1 MFGRLK
7 SFGSELAPRF
17 QAWTSDRAADQME
30 GERLL
35 EEGSYAAAELHLAR
49 AVCDSE
55 KKRQLPRNRIQLRL
69 QLAEAQR
76 RQYNPE
82 HGETNKAKLD
92 AAAESARSALEL
104 AARSA
109 DNELHIECL
118 DVLASVLADLGQCAE
133 VERHSEEAARLE
145 VTFAKPEP
153 KRRARRLERLAAAR
167 RRVGRVSD
175 AVTAYAEALA
185 LAEQAYGA
193 RHLETGH
200 LLTELGDAYRFL
212 GVYHKAEECLHR
224 ALRIHETE
232 CGMEA
237 PETLHDLHLF
247 TGSCEASGN
256 IEAASAQHERR
267 LGLKLR
273 VVGADLEEIARWQM
287 TLSELYMRWG
297 NTARARELVM
307 EAIGSFRRERGP
319 RLAGAY
325 EALAS
330 IEEARGQY
338 PEALHELE
346 RAARVWETL
355 PGQDYSNIARNL
367 QCRAQL
373 LDRMRL
379 PRDAAFLRE
388 KLAALALTGRFAAA
402 S

>member
-1 MFGRLK
+1 VREALREDGYRVWAFAK
-7 SFGSELAPRF
+7 AEN
-17 QAWTSDRAADQME
+17 AAQT
-30 GERLL
+30 L
-35 EEGSYAAAELHLAR
+35 EEGQTEPSLALLTAGDDPGMDHLLEVLKAR
-49 AVCDSE
+49 VERC
-55 KKRQLPRNRIQLRL
+55 
-69 QLAEAQR
+69 QR
-76 RQYNPE
+76 VWITPP
-82 HGETNKAKLD
+82 G
-92 AAAESARSALEL
+92 
-104 AARSA
+104 
-109 DNELHIECL
+109 
-118 DVLASVLADLGQCAE
+118 GAE
-133 VERHSEEAARLE
+133 VD
-145 VTFAKPEP
+145 
-153 KRRARRLERLAAAR
+153 RLAAAR

-287 TLSELYMRWG
+287 TLSELYMRWS

>member
-7 SFGSELAPRF
+7 SLGSELAPRL
-17 QAWTSDRAADQME
+17 QAWTSDRAADQTE

-35 EEGSYAAAELHLAR
+35 EEGSYAAAELHLLR
-49 AVCDSE
+49 AVIDSE
-55 KKRQLPRNRIQLRL
+55 KRRQLPRNRIQLRL

-76 RQYNPE
+76 RQYSAE
-82 HGETNKAKLD
+82 HGESNKAKLD

-109 DNELHIECL
+109 DKDLHVECL
-118 DVLASVLADLGQCAE
+118 DMLASVLSDLGQCAE
-133 VERHSEEAARLE
+133 VEQRSEEAARLE
-145 VTFAKPEP
+145 ITLARPDP
-153 KRRARRLERLAAAR
+153 KRKARRLERLAAAR

-175 AVTAYAEALA
+175 AVAAYVEALA

-193 RHLETGH
+193 RHMETAN

-232 CGMEA
+232 CGMES

-247 TGSCEASGN
+247 TASCEASGN
-256 IEAASAQHERR
+256 IEGAAAQHERR
-267 LGLKLR
+267 LNLKLR
-273 VVGADLEEIARWQM
+273 VVGANLEEIARWQM
-287 TLSELYMRWG
+287 SLSELYMRWG
-297 NTARARELVM
+297 NTSRARELVM
-307 EAIGSFRRERGP
+307 EAIGTFRRERGP
-319 RLAGAY
+319 RLASAY

-338 PEALHELE
+338 PESLHELE
-346 RAARVWETL
+346 RAAKVWESL
-355 PGQDYSNIARNL
+355 PGQDYNSIARNL
-367 QCRAQL
+367 QCRAEL

-388 KLAALALTGRFAAA
+388 RLAALALTGRLAAA